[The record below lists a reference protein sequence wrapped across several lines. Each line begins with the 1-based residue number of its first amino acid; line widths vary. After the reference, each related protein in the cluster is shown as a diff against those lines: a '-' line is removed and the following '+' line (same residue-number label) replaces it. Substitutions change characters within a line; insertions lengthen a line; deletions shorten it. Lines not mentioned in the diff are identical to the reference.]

1 VSRQFSL
8 ATRLSLINAVVAIL
22 ALGGLSANF
31 VTQQRHTQITEL
43 AQTLGRAGRL
53 QALADMNHDGLK
65 GALYRVMHAVTFNKE
80 TIPVAKEDMEEQ
92 ARSLKERLEQLGN
105 LDLPPHILET
115 IRTAD
120 QPFQE
125 YVKAAFK
132 AAELA
137 VSDQLGRANK
147 MLPEFE
153 TAFKALEI
161 MQNKIGDTIE
171 SETSTLTEQSR
182 QLATLAQRV
191 SIGVAITFVLLFAG
205 LFLTIRNQVTTPLTV
220 VAGLIRRIA
229 ASEEG
234 IRIDSYRRKDEI
246 GMVFEALTGF
256 RDQTEKARA
265 LQAETDQA
273 AEATHGR
280 QKQVEAAV
288 SAFLVAMSQ
297 TRASLATGLGSLV
310 EESKDLSAAATDA
323 EHGAQSTARS
333 SEENTVVAQQIAQA
347 TAEMQ
352 QSIQE
357 VTEQIHIASRSVAA
371 TGSLAERSSANVTQ
385 LASTAERID
394 SIIDL
399 IRAIAEQ
406 TNLLALN
413 ATIEAARAGEA
424 GRGFAV
430 VATEVKALASQTAQ
444 ATNDIAAQIGEVKS
458 SIGATVTAIDEM
470 LGTFSTVQG
479 AIGSI
484 SVAMNQQTS
493 TASEIARSAEISA
506 NGTAEMNRY
515 LTDIV
520 RVVERAN
527 ASADVIDGVSRTL
540 GDRSKELGQSVDL
553 FIGTVEKAA

>member
-1 VSRQFSL
+1 MSRQFSL

-22 ALGGLSANF
+22 ALGGLAANF

-43 AQTLGRAGRL
+43 AQTLGKAGRL

-65 GALYRVMHAVTFNKE
+65 GALYRVMHALAFNKE
-80 TIPVAKEDMEEQ
+80 GIPAAKKDMEEQ
-92 ARSLKERLEQLGN
+92 SKSLKERLEQLGK
-105 LDLPPHILET
+105 LDLPSHILET
-115 IRTAD
+115 VRTAD
-120 QPFQE
+120 QPFQG

-132 AAELA
+132 VADLA
-137 VSDQLGRANK
+137 VSDQLGRANN

-153 TAFKALEI
+153 AAFKALEVL
-161 MQNKIGDTIE
+161 QNKIGDTIE
-171 SETSTLTEQSR
+171 SETAALTEQSQ
-182 QLATLAQRV
+182 QLASLAQRV

-205 LFLTIRNQVTTPLTV
+205 LYVTIRNQVTMPLTA

-229 ASEEG
+229 AGEQG

-246 GMVFEALTGF
+246 GMVFESLTGF

-265 LQAETDQA
+265 LQAETDQSS
-273 AEATHGR
+273 EISR
-280 QKQVEAAV
+280 QRQNQVEASV
-288 SAFLVAMSQ
+288 STFLDAMSQ
-297 TRASLATGLGSLV
+297 TRASLAAGLDSLV
-310 EESKDLSAAATDA
+310 AASRDLSAAAADA
-323 EHGAQSTARS
+323 ENGTQSTARS

-352 QSIQE
+352 QSIQD
-357 VTEQIHIASRSVAA
+357 VARQIDIASSSVSA
-371 TGSLAERSSANVTQ
+371 TGSLAERSSANVTK
-385 LASTAERID
+385 LANTAEKID
-394 SIIDL
+394 SVIDL

-444 ATNDIAAQIGEVKS
+444 ATNDIAAQIGEIKT
-458 SIGATVTAIDEM
+458 SISATVNAIDEM

-484 SVAMNQQTS
+484 SVAMNQQAS
-493 TASEIARSAEISA
+493 TASEIARSAEVSA
-506 NGTAEMNRY
+506 NGTAEMNRF
-515 LTDIV
+515 LSDIV

-527 ASADVIDGVSRTL
+527 ASAEVIDEVSRTL
-540 GDRSKELGQSVDL
+540 GDRSQELGHSVDQ
-553 FIGTVEKAA
+553 FIGKVATAA

>member
-22 ALGGLSANF
+22 ALGGLAANF

-65 GALYRVMHAVTFNKE
+65 GALYRVLHAVTFNKE
-80 TIPVAKEDMEEQ
+80 GIPAAKEDMEEQ
-92 ARSLKERLEQLGN
+92 AKSLKDRLEQLGR
-105 LDLPPHILET
+105 LELPPHIHET
-115 IRTAD
+115 IRTSD
-120 QPFQE
+120 QPFQV

-137 VSDQLGRANK
+137 VSDQLGRANQ

-153 TAFKALEI
+153 VAFKALEV

-171 SETSTLTEQSR
+171 SETSSLTEQSQ

-191 SIGVAITFVLLFAG
+191 SSGVAIVFVLLFAG
-205 LFLTIRNQVTTPLTV
+205 LYLTIRNQVTKPLT
-220 VAGLIRRIA
+220 AIASLIRRIA
-229 ASEEG
+229 AGEQDIS
-234 IRIDSYRRKDEI
+234 IDSYRRKDEI
-246 GMVFEALTGF
+246 GMVFETLAGF
-256 RDQTEKARA
+256 RDQTEKARS
-265 LQAETDQA
+265 LQAETDRASEVSQQ
-273 AEATHGR
+273 R
-280 QKQVEAAV
+280 QEQVEAAV
-288 SAFLVAMSQ
+288 STFLASMSQ
-297 TRASLATGLGSLV
+297 TRASLATGLDSLV
-310 EESKDLSAAATDA
+310 EASKDLSSAAADA
-323 EHGAQSTARS
+323 EHGTLSTARS

-357 VTEQIHIASRSVAA
+357 VAQQIEIASSSVSA

-385 LASTAERID
+385 LANTAERID
-394 SIIDL
+394 SVIDL
-399 IRAIAEQ
+399 IRAIADQ

-444 ATNDIAAQIGEVKS
+444 ATNDIAAQIGEIKT
-458 SIGATVTAIDEM
+458 SISATVSAIDEM

-484 SVAMNQQTS
+484 SVAMSQQAS
-493 TASEIARSAEISA
+493 TASEIAISAEVSA
-506 NGTAEMNRY
+506 NGTAEMNRF
-515 LTDIV
+515 LSDIV

-527 ASADVIDGVSRTL
+527 VSAGVIDEVSRAL
-540 GDRSKELGQSVDL
+540 GDRSLKLGQSVDQ